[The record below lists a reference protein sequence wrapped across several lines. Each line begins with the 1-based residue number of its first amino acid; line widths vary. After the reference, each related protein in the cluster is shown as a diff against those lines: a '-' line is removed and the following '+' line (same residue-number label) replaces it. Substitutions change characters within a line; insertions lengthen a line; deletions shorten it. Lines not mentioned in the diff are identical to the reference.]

1 MDLQFG
7 DWQIMKRRHQ
17 VNHEPAVPGR
27 PRENKRALYGAA
39 SLVLALGISG
49 TLATPLMAGP
59 DHSRAAGM
67 EASAAA
73 LMDWEITSDAVHVDP
88 YAPLAVFGG
97 AGQVLDIDG
106 RPSFMMKNAQRPGP
120 SGPTEQ
126 LVGGPQA
133 PGAQIRAENA
143 STLLIGEVGQIGRL
157 PGGLELLP
165 PVKTRRISS
174 PYGWRANPT
183 GPGNQIHIGQDYPI
197 ACGSPVYAS
206 EDGIV
211 TVSSWA
217 GHSGKRITIDHGHN
231 VQTGYS
237 HNSVLI
243 AAVGQRVKRGEL
255 IARSGTTGNSTGCH
269 VHFEV
274 IINGRWHD
282 PRNYLPLNPGQAQ
295 AMVDSRR
302 LTVSANSAP
311 KGSKPSAPAKE
322 QKPSKDTQDNPDVV
336 VPEDDT
342 PMVPKS
348 SPAPTQ
354 KPPSKDK
361 PSATPKP
368 SATAKPSA
376 TPTPSATPKP
386 TKPTKPTKPAKPTA
400 TATEEP
406 SASPTQSGTATPT
419 APTPPNSVKP
429 SAPSTPTGTA
439 TPPSQ
444 PQAPGAPDTPVKPTK
459 APAAPDTPAATP
471 PAKAPAT
478 QKSPAADSPPAAEAS
493 EAARSSAAAT
503 EPDAVQEPETAARTP
518 GRVDGE

>member
-17 VNHEPAVPGR
+17 VNHEPAIPGR
-27 PRENKRALYGAA
+27 PRERKRALYGAA
-39 SLVLALGISG
+39 SLVLALGISS
-49 TLATPLMAGP
+49 TLATPLIAGP
-59 DHSRAAGM
+59 DHSRAVGM
-67 EASAAA
+67 EASSGA
-73 LMDWEITSDAVHVDP
+73 LMDWGISSDAVYVDT

-97 AGQVLDIDG
+97 AGQLLDIDG
-106 RPSFMMKNAQRPGP
+106 RPSSMMKNAQRPGAIA
-120 SGPTEQ
+120 GQEQ
-126 LVGGPQA
+126 LVGGTQGS
-133 PGAQIRAENA
+133 GARISAENA
-143 STLLIGEVGQIGRL
+143 STLLVGEVAQIGQL
-157 PGGLELLP
+157 PGGLELMP

-255 IARSGTTGNSTGCH
+255 IARAGTTGNSTGCH
-269 VHFEV
+269 VHFEF

-322 QKPSKDTQDNPDVV
+322 QRPAKDVNDNPDVV

-342 PMVPKS
+342 PIVPKP
-348 SPAPTQ
+348 SPSPTH
-354 KPPSKDK
+354 KAPSKDK
-361 PSATPKP
+361 PSTDKPSKDTPKASDKP
-368 SATAKPSA
+368 SAS
-376 TPTPSATPKP
+376 PT
-386 TKPTKPTKPAKPTA
+386 TKPTGSAKPTKPAKPT
-400 TATEEP
+400 E
-406 SASPTQSGTATPT
+406 TATPDAT
-419 APTPPNSVKP
+419 GTPTQPATPPSSVKLTESAAPTVPATPPAGQEGTP
-429 SAPSTPTGTA
+429 SRSTKAPSTP
-439 TPPSQ
+439 
-444 PQAPGAPDTPVKPTK
+444 K
-459 APAAPDTPAATP
+459 APVPDSKP
-471 PAKAPAT
+471 
-478 QKSPAADSPPAAEAS
+478 AS
-493 EAARSSAAAT
+493 EPSESAGSSAAA
-503 EPDAVQEPETAARTP
+503 EPPAATTAKAMEPVAAVQPELDAATA

>member
-1 MDLQFG
+1 
-7 DWQIMKRRHQ
+7 MKRRHQ

-120 SGPTEQ
+120 AAPTEQ

-342 PMVPKS
+342 PMVPKP
-348 SPAPTQ
+348 SPAPTHQ
-354 KPPSKDK
+354 PPSKDK

-368 SATAKPSA
+368 SATAKPSP
-376 TPTPSATPKP
+376 TPT
-386 TKPTKPTKPAKPTA
+386 PTKPAKPTA
-400 TATEEP
+400 TATKEP
-406 SASPTQSGTATPT
+406 SATPTQSGTATPT
-419 APTPPNSVKP
+419 APTPPSSVKP
-429 SAPSTPTGTA
+429 GAPSAQNGTA

-444 PQAPGAPDTPVKPTK
+444 PQAPGAPGTPVKPSKDT
-459 APAAPDTPAATP
+459 AAPDTPAATP

-478 QKSPAADSPPAAEAS
+478 QKSPAADSPPAAEPS
-493 EAARSSAAAT
+493 ETARSGAAAT

>member
-1 MDLQFG
+1 M
-7 DWQIMKRRHQ
+7 
-17 VNHEPAVPGR
+17 NHEPSIPGR
-27 PRENKRALYGAA
+27 ARDTKRALYGAA
-39 SLVLALGISG
+39 SLALALGISSA
-49 TLATPLMAGP
+49 LATPLIAGP
-59 DHSRAAGM
+59 DTSRAVGM
-67 EASAAA
+67 EASSGA
-73 LMDWEITSDAVHVDP
+73 LMDWEITSDAVYVDP

-106 RPSFMMKNAQRPGP
+106 RPSSMLENAQRPGAIA
-120 SGPTEQ
+120 GQQEQ
-126 LVGGPQA
+126 LVGGTQG
-133 PGAQIRAENA
+133 PGAQISANNA
-143 STLLIGEVGQIGRL
+143 STLLVGEVGQIGQL
-157 PGGLELLP
+157 PGGLELMP

-255 IARSGTTGNSTGCH
+255 IARAGTTGNSTGCH

-295 AMVDSRR
+295 AMIDSRR

-311 KGSKPSAPAKE
+311 KGSKPSSPAKE
-322 QKPSKDTQDNPDVV
+322 QKPAKDVNDNPDVV

-342 PMVPKS
+342 PRVP
-348 SPAPTQ
+348 SPSPSPTHKAPSTD
-354 KPPSKDK
+354 KPSKDK
-361 PSATPKP
+361 PSA
-368 SATAKPSA
+368 SD
-376 TPTPSATPKP
+376 TPSLSPTPKP
-386 TKPTKPTKPAKPTA
+386 TESATPSKPAKPTEPARPIESA
-400 TATEEP
+400 TAEP
-406 SASPTQSGTATPT
+406 TSKPTQPS
-419 APTPPNSVKP
+419 TPPSSVKP
-429 SAPSTPTGTA
+429 TESDAPTGTA
-439 TPPSQ
+439 TPPKVTES
-444 PQAPGAPDTPVKPTK
+444 PSVSDTPPATVTPSKPAATPRPTKAPDTPKVTVPESEPAGEPT
-459 APAAPDTPAATP
+459 AATT
-471 PAKAPAT
+471 AKAV
-478 QKSPAADSPPAAEAS
+478 
-493 EAARSSAAAT
+493 
-503 EPDAVQEPETAARTP
+503 EPDAAVKPESDAATV

>member
-27 PRENKRALYGAA
+27 PRDNKRALYGAA

-106 RPSFMMKNAQRPGP
+106 RPSFMMKNAQRPGAAA
-120 SGPTEQ
+120 PTEQ

-322 QKPSKDTQDNPDVV
+322 QKPSKDTHDNPDVV
-336 VPEDDT
+336 VPDDDT
-342 PMVPKS
+342 PMVPKP

-376 TPTPSATPKP
+376 TPTP
-386 TKPTKPTKPAKPTA
+386 TKPTKPAKPTA

-406 SASPTQSGTATPT
+406 SASSTQSGTATPT
-419 APTPPNSVKP
+419 APTPSSSVKP
-429 SAPSTPTGTA
+429 GAPSTPTGTA

-444 PQAPGAPDTPVKPTK
+444 PQAPGAPDTPVKSTK
-459 APAAPDTPAATP
+459 APAAPDTSAATP

-478 QKSPAADSPPAAEAS
+478 QKSPAVDSPLAAEPS

-503 EPDAVQEPETAARTP
+503 EPDAVQEQETAARTR

>member
-1 MDLQFG
+1 
-7 DWQIMKRRHQ
+7 MKRRHQ

-73 LMDWEITSDAVHVDP
+73 LMDWEVTRDAVHVDP

-120 SGPTEQ
+120 AAPTEQ

-302 LTVSANSAP
+302 LTVNANSAP

-342 PMVPKS
+342 PMVLKP

-386 TKPTKPTKPAKPTA
+386 TEPAKPTKPTKPAKPTA
-400 TATEEP
+400 AATEEP

-419 APTPPNSVKP
+419 APTPPGSVKP
-429 SAPSTPTGTA
+429 GAPSAPNGTA
-439 TPPSQ
+439 TPPGQ

-459 APAAPDTPAATP
+459 APAAPDTSAATP

-478 QKSPAADSPPAAEAS
+478 QKSPAVDSPLAAEPS

-503 EPDAVQEPETAARTP
+503 EPDAVQEQETTVRTA

>member
-1 MDLQFG
+1 MSQRELWLCGPGVDTLEATLDLQFG

-27 PRENKRALYGAA
+27 PRDNKRALYGAA

-120 SGPTEQ
+120 AAPTEQ
-126 LVGGPQA
+126 VVGGPQA

-237 HNSVLI
+237 HNSVLV

-322 QKPSKDTQDNPDVV
+322 QKPSKDTRDNPDVV

-342 PMVPKS
+342 PRVPKP
-348 SPAPTQ
+348 SPAPTRQ
-354 KPPSKDK
+354 PPTKDK
-361 PSATPKP
+361 PSAAPKP
-368 SATAKPSA
+368 SATAKPSS
-376 TPTPSATPKP
+376 TPT
-386 TKPTKPTKPAKPTA
+386 PTKPTKPAKPTA
-400 TATEEP
+400 TATKEP

-419 APTPPNSVKP
+419 APTPPSSVKP
-429 SAPSTPTGTA
+429 SAPSAPNGTA
-439 TPPSQ
+439 TPPGQ
-444 PQAPGAPDTPVKPTK
+444 PQAPGAPDTPVKQTK
-459 APAAPDTPAATP
+459 APAAPDTSAATP
-471 PAKAPAT
+471 SAKAPAT
-478 QKSPAADSPPAAEAS
+478 QKSPAA
-493 EAARSSAAAT
+493 AT
-503 EPDAVQEPETAARTP
+503 EPDAVQEQETAVRTA